1 VSNGTGGY
9 LIRRIAG
16 VLPVL
21 AVAVVLAFAA
31 NKSVPGDPVL
41 MMLGDQSGNVDLARK
56 LRSEYGLDRP
66 VLTQFFDYAGGL
78 LRGDLGLSF
87 RFPGVPVAQVI
98 ADGLWISPL
107 LAIGALTIAFP
118 IGVMVGIFA
127 AIRRNTWADVGV
139 MLILVAGLS
148 IPNFALATF
157 FVWLFSLKLGALPVA
172 GWDKWQHIVLPVA
185 ILAIPPAA
193 YIARLARTFMLE
205 VLQQDYIRTARAK
218 GLPERQ
224 VIWRH
229 GLRNVLVP
237 ILTVTG
243 VILGGLITSTF
254 VIETIFNI
262 PGLGRIA
269 IQSIF
274 ARDFPVTTGIV
285 LLFTLFYVVIN
296 LVVDLL
302 YVAIDP
308 RLRLE
313 ARR

>member
-1 VSNGTGGY
+1 MSNGTGGY

>member
-1 VSNGTGGY
+1 VSSTGGY

-41 MMLGDQSGNVDLARK
+41 MMLGDQSSNVELARK

-66 VLTQFFDYAGGL
+66 VLTQFAEYAGGL

-87 RFPGVPVAQVI
+87 RYPGVPVARVI
-98 ADGLWISPL
+98 ADGIWISPL
-107 LAIGALTIAFP
+107 LAIGALMIAFP
-118 IGVMVGIFA
+118 IGVAVGIFA
-127 AIRRNTWADVGV
+127 AIRRNTLPDVGV
-139 MLILVAGLS
+139 MLVLVAGLS
-148 IPNFALATF
+148 VPNFALATF

-172 GWDKWQHIVLPVA
+172 GWDRWQHVVLPVA

-274 ARDFPVTTGIV
+274 ARDYPVTTGIV

-313 ARR
+313 TRR

>member
-1 VSNGTGGY
+1 MASRSPIST
-9 LIRRIAG
+9 LPATLAG
-16 VLPVL
+16 QFERHLP
-21 AVAVVLAFAA
+21 
-31 NKSVPGDPVL
+31 
-41 MMLGDQSGNVDLARK
+41 R
-56 LRSEYGLDRP
+56 Y
-66 VLTQFFDYAGGL
+66 
-78 LRGDLGLSF
+78 
-87 RFPGVPVAQVI
+87 
-98 ADGLWISPL
+98 
-107 LAIGALTIAFP
+107 
-118 IGVMVGIFA
+118 
-127 AIRRNTWADVGV
+127 
-139 MLILVAGLS
+139 
-148 IPNFALATF
+148 
-157 FVWLFSLKLGALPVA
+157 
-172 GWDKWQHIVLPVA
+172 
-185 ILAIPPAA
+185 
-193 YIARLARTFMLE
+193 LARTFMLE